1 MQAMAGFGLSK
12 WCPAVA
18 AASDRLNRERE
29 CVAEVGDPRLS
40 GSSTLHSREHPVS
53 RAGHP
58 QAGRLISELAWA
70 TLRDLSVLIK
80 SKETSSR
87 ELVAEHLDNVEAMNP
102 AVNAIVTLDVER
114 SLAEAAYADEL
125 LASGTHFGPLH
136 GIPAAFSDAHE
147 TARMRTT
154 FGSPLYKHHVSDH
167 DDITVA
173 RMRSAG
179 AIIIGKT
186 NVAEFTTGCNTF
198 NPLFGATR
206 NPYNLGRTAGYD
218 VLETLRPRL
227 APFESLGCIVE
238 EASIDFDGADAAFR
252 TLRAWTFAY
261 TLNDLNRQHRDQLGP
276 SLVWSIEEG
285 HFLTGRDIGAAIES
299 HAVVYQNA
307 REFFETYD
315 VLLTPAAQVVPFDI
329 DLEYPMVIAGNSSSI
344 PAWDLPT
351 PPNVPQTVIGE
362 RPGGHT
368 RRSRRPCCG
377 APWSRPR
384 NRSTRKNEHCSLHSR
399 SRRPHEA

>member
-70 TLRDLSVLIK
+70 TLRDLGVLIK

-179 AIIIGKT
+179 AIIIRKT
-186 NVAEFTTGCNTF
+186 NVPEFTTGCNTF

-206 NPYNLGRTAGYD
+206 NPYNLGRTAGDDGTPPMSPRPWSGRGPAAMPD
-218 VLETLRPRL
+218 VRGDPAVALHVPAR
-227 APFESLGCIVE
+227 G
-238 EASIDFDGADAAFR
+238 
-252 TLRAWTFAY
+252 
-261 TLNDLNRQHRDQLGP
+261 
-276 SLVWSIEEG
+276 
-285 HFLTGRDIGAAIES
+285 TGRPERTSTAACTAEVGNPMK
-299 HAVVYQNA
+299 H
-307 REFFETYD
+307 ET
-315 VLLTPAAQVVPFDI
+315 T
-329 DLEYPMVIAGNSSSI
+329 IA
-344 PAWDLPT
+344 
-351 PPNVPQTVIGE
+351 
-362 RPGGHT
+362 H
-368 RRSRRPCCG
+368 RSREHGTLATVTDTPERC
-377 APWSRPR
+377 APEREPW
-384 NRSTRKNEHCSLHSR
+384 
-399 SRRPHEA
+399 